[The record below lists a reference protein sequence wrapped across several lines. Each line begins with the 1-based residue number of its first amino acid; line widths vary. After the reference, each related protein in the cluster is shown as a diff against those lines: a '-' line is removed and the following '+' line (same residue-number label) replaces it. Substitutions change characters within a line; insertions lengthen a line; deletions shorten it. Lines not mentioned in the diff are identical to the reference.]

1 MGYAVVA
8 IVVGAVVGLA
18 TGGSF
23 KHLGDYRLAG
33 WYLLPA
39 GIVLQVL
46 SASSGGNTALA
57 LMVASYACLIAVAA
71 INIRVVPVGM
81 ALVATGLALNL
92 VVIAANRG
100 MPVRPSA
107 VVDAGIVD
115 SLTDLRDIR
124 LRAKHHYEKPDSR
137 LMFLA
142 DVIPVRP
149 LREVLSLGDLV
160 MSAGVAF
167 CVSSLLRKQPT
178 HPQAERSHSL
188 PSER

>member
-8 IVVGAVVGLA
+8 IVLGGIVGIA
-18 TGGSF
+18 TGGSLRN
-23 KHLGDYRLAG
+23 LGEHRLAG
-33 WYLLPA
+33 WQLLIA
-39 GIVLQVL
+39 GIVLQFL
-46 SASSGGNTALA
+46 SASTKGNAALA
-57 LMVASYACLIAVAA
+57 LMLASYACLIAFAAMNLRLVPIGMGLVAA
-71 INIRVVPVGM
+71 
-81 ALVATGLALNL
+81 GLALNV
-92 VVIAANRG
+92 VVIGANRG

-115 SLTDLRDIR
+115 SLTDLRDIK
-124 LRAKHHYEKPDSR
+124 LRAKHHYEKPNSR